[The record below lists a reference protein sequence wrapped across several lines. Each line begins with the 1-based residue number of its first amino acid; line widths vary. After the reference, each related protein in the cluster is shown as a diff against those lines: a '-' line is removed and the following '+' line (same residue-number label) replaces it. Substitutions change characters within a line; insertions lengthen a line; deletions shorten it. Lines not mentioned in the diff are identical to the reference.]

1 MALKPSTTCF
11 IEASTSQRT
20 ETLQS
25 WFTISGSTQIPSFS
39 PMALTSSLAQTVS
52 QANRT
57 WCMPFSVLVYCLTFF
72 CLCPPSGSGT
82 RVRVTSLRAR
92 RGLGAGSRARC
103 GLAGSVLA
111 RAGIT
116 CMRARCGVSNTG
128 QYQLV
133 SCHHYPATPT
143 HIHWRSPSSAPQK

>member
-1 MALKPSTTCF
+1 MRAENLKTMALKPSTTCF

-82 RVRVTSLRAR
+82 HVRVTSLRAR

-103 GLAGSVLA
+103 GLVGSVRA
-111 RAGIT
+111 RALGQACRFVGLI
-116 CMRARCGVSNTG
+116 ARVLVCGMSNT
-128 QYQLV
+128 
-133 SCHHYPATPT
+133 
-143 HIHWRSPSSAPQK
+143 RSDINW